1 MLSHSTHSKIAQ
13 RLLLQFQAQ
22 WVSNQSGVTPKQFYY
37 DVVFSLEDIVL
48 DVLFNLI
55 RPINGNKNPKV
66 KTDLHHVS
74 AQPRKNYV
82 LRSPQHICFVG
93 MKQSS
98 KPLPIT
104 IMETASQW
112 IHPNVFRMLE
122 F

>member
-1 MLSHSTHSKIAQ
+1 MLSHSTHSKIAK

-37 DVVFSLEDIVL
+37 DVVFSLEDVVL

-66 KTDLHHVS
+66 KTDVHHVS
-74 AQPRKNYV
+74 AQPRKTYV

-98 KPLPIT
+98 KPLLIT
-104 IMETASQW
+104 TMETASQW
-112 IHPNVFRMLE
+112 IHQNVFRMLGY
-122 F
+122 